1 MIIHSRADMETLLQ
15 AFTDLG
21 KDWFNYSFLWFFF
34 SFYLCNTLIFLETF
48 KSQEPT
54 LQTET

>member
-54 LQTET
+54 L